1 LGEKGFMKQQSAD
14 KLGTLLGFI
23 GGTVFILS
31 GILWPAEFSN
41 IALWLEST
49 GDAESIN
56 KYIIQI
62 LRFFDLK
69 SLFIVFGGTISV
81 TFVAFPYKKALR
93 AAKRRRAFQR
103 FLQQMLLNPQLRKFM
118 IKPR

>member
-1 LGEKGFMKQQSAD
+1 MKQQSAD
-14 KLGTLLGFI
+14 KLGTLIGFI
-23 GGTVFILS
+23 AGTIFILS

-49 GDAESIN
+49 GEADSYN
-56 KYIIQI
+56 KYLVQI

-81 TFVAFPYKKALR
+81 TFVAFPYRKALR
-93 AAKRRRAFQR
+93 AAKSIPKVFAADVAESATQEIYDKSKIIAEKR
-103 FLQQMLLNPQLRKFM
+103 
-118 IKPR
+118 

>member
-1 LGEKGFMKQQSAD
+1 MKQQSAD

-81 TFVAFPYKKALR
+81 TFVAFPYKKAYE
-93 AAKRRRAFQR
+93 RRRAFQR

-118 IKPR
+118 INPR

>member
-1 LGEKGFMKQQSAD
+1 MGEKGFMKQQSAD
-14 KLGTLLGFI
+14 KLGTLIGFI
-23 GGTVFILS
+23 AGTVFILS

-49 GDAESIN
+49 GDAESMN

-81 TFVAFPYKKALR
+81 TFAGSPKWPQVLKMWSRGRQFQ
-93 AAKRRRAFQR
+93 AKV
-103 FLQQMLLNPQLRKFM
+103 
-118 IKPR
+118 

>member
-1 LGEKGFMKQQSAD
+1 MKQQSAD

-23 GGTVFILS
+23 GGTTFILS

-93 AAKRRRAFQR
+93 VLAAFQR
-103 FLQQMLLNPQLRKFM
+103 FLQQMLLNQQLRKFM
-118 IKPR
+118 INPR

>member
-1 LGEKGFMKQQSAD
+1 MKQQSAD
-14 KLGTLLGFI
+14 KLGTLFGFI

-41 IALWLEST
+41 LALWLEST
-49 GDAESIN
+49 GDADSYN
-56 KYIIQI
+56 KYLIQI

-81 TFVAFPYKKALR
+81 TFVAFPYKRLYE
-93 AAKRRRAFQR
+93 RRRAFQR

-118 IKPR
+118 INQR

>member
-23 GGTVFILS
+23 GGTVFHTFQVFYGRLN
-31 GILWPAEFSN
+31 FSN

-81 TFVAFPYKKALR
+81 TFVAFPYKRLYGVLAV
-93 AAKRRRAFQR
+93 FQR
-103 FLQQMLLNPQLRKFM
+103 FLQQMLLNPQLRNL
-118 IKPR
+118 

>member
-1 LGEKGFMKQQSAD
+1 LAARF
-14 KLGTLLGFI
+14 
-23 GGTVFILS
+23 FILS

-81 TFVAFPYKKALR
+81 TFVAFPYKKLYGVLE
-93 AAKRRRAFQR
+93 AFQR